1 MASGI
6 CILTSHTGVTN
17 LNVRDLSREKAERW
31 MMWLQEKCESL
42 LLTRRPPAL
51 SPAMVVVVVVA
62 AVAAEV
68 AVAGLAELRGGWG
81 QVAG

>member
-1 MASGI
+1 
-6 CILTSHTGVTN
+6 
-17 LNVRDLSREKAERW
+17 

-51 SPAMVVVVVVA
+51 SPAVVVA
-62 AVAAEV
+62 AAEV

>member
-51 SPAMVVVVVVA
+51 SPAVVVA
-62 AVAAEV
+62 AAEV